1 MRYAADY
8 DHKEVVRVILEV
20 DANVEVHNENSHT
33 LLMEAASEGHFGVAK
48 INTHQNEFKVKLI
61 NMT

>member
-1 MRYAADY
+1 M
-8 DHKEVVRVILEV
+8 VRFILEV
-20 DANVEVHNENSHT
+20 GANVEVHNENSHT